1 LKIHEILSALQS
13 TQGTNAKMEMF
24 RQHVDNQQLLRVVRL
39 SLDPF
44 ITFGVVKV
52 PRTDPKARNP
62 MPEGPAW
69 ARFFGLTEKLAVRQL
84 TGNEAISALCSLFE
98 LCREEDERWMRAVLE
113 KRLGIGLSSKLFNRV
128 VPGLVPEF
136 EVSLAHPY
144 DAKRT
149 KSWSGV
155 LVEPKLDGIRC
166 IAMVRNGN
174 VMMLGRSGK
183 EIDNFRS
190 TIGRE
195 LLTLPDGCY
204 DGELVGSNF
213 QSLMEQAYRKEAA
226 RTDNVQFHLFDY
238 LTLQEW
244 DERQHVQTTSS
255 RRSVLELTFGERSSL
270 EFLRL
275 VPQLRMSAEDSD
287 IRSAHD
293 EFVADGFEGVMV
305 KNPDAGYTFGRS
317 YDVMK
322 LKAFHDVD
330 LVIVALVEGT
340 GKHEGR
346 MGAVAVRHNGL
357 DVQVGSGFTDELRKA
372 MWSEPASYVGRT
384 IEVQYQEETKDG
396 SLRFPTFVRFRDDK

>member
-1 LKIHEILSALQS
+1 
-13 TQGTNAKMEMF
+13 
-24 RQHVDNQQLLRVVRL
+24 
-39 SLDPF
+39 
-44 ITFGVVKV
+44 
-52 PRTDPKARNP
+52 
-62 MPEGPAW
+62 
-69 ARFFGLTEKLAVRQL
+69 
-84 TGNEAISALCSLFE
+84 
-98 LCREEDERWMRAVLE
+98 
-113 KRLGIGLSSKLFNRV
+113 
-128 VPGLVPEF
+128 
-136 EVSLAHPY
+136 
-144 DAKRT
+144 
-149 KSWSGV
+149 
-155 LVEPKLDGIRC
+155 
-166 IAMVRNGN
+166 
-174 VMMLGRSGK
+174 
-183 EIDNFRS
+183 
-190 TIGRE
+190 
-195 LLTLPDGCY
+195 
-204 DGELVGSNF
+204 
-213 QSLMEQAYRKEAA
+213 
-226 RTDNVQFHLFDY
+226 VQFHLFDY